1 MAILVIAKVTINL
14 AISPWK
20 AIMASV
26 TAMEKALVA

>member
-1 MAILVIAKVTINL
+1 MTILVIAKVTINL

-20 AIMASV
+20 AIMAS